1 MSRIKLLIVAAL
13 VGAASGSYLS
23 STGKRE
29 VEKVRASAQKQLT
42 SAQSAMSP
50 TLKQVAADQLAA
62 AKTLGA
68 NVEIA
73 QAFDDANKPT
83 AAALEVAVSA
93 LSKVEQPEAAKP
105 DLLVLISGGA
115 AARYRVGATNRLD
128 KDDSAFKAVGPVG
141 DAHGLIAV
149 LDGEAF
155 QIAAAPLALTGD
167 PTPPPVGQIVL
178 GYALNDAF
186 AQRLSKAAGADVS
199 ILADKKV
206 IASTLPPLDKKSLPT
221 SARPGG
227 ALDFGELTGD
237 RFSFYGMTKLPLGVS
252 GAAAQHALAISVGGD
267 STAVL
272 SVRVSDGYADVAAD
286 QRNILQYTAGIIL
299 LCIIFMLFGPNP
311 TKGLAEVASVA
322 DKIAQGDLSLRAPTE
337 KLASDVRRLA
347 VAVNAIAANAAARRS
362 PGAAAAAALVQPKG
376 PTLEDKPA
384 EPPRQGAPAPAPSE
398 PSRPPPAAPS
408 EPKPD
413 FREPS
418 FSGLFGSQPSSA
430 SKTAPPP
437 APAPA
442 AARRDE
448 DFGDIFD
455 SQPPPPASPPKP
467 LMQAAPPPSAP
478 AAGVQPQ
485 FQEDPDA
492 FNPDATVVAQV
503 PEALVRATRTAAA
516 QHQAGNRE
524 AVPVAVPLP
533 PPSANAEETH
543 FQSVYREFVATR
555 ERCGEPADGLTY
567 DKFVAKLR
575 KNKDQLVAKYAC
587 KSVKFQVYVKD
598 GKAALKATPV
608 RE

>member
-1 MSRIKLLIVAAL
+1 MSRIKLLIVAVV
-13 VGAASGSYLS
+13 VGVASGSYLS

-29 VEKVRASAQKQLT
+29 VAKVHASAEKQLT
-42 SAQSAMSP
+42 AAQAAMSP
-50 TLKQVAADQLAA
+50 TLKQVASEQLAA

-93 LSKVEQPEAAKP
+93 LSKVEQSDGAKP
-105 DLLVLISGGA
+105 DLLLLISGGA
-115 AARYRVGATNRLD
+115 AARYRVGATNRFD
-128 KDDSAFKAVGPVG
+128 KDDSAFKVVGPVG
-141 DAHGLIAV
+141 DARGLTAV

-167 PTPPPVGQIVL
+167 PAPAPIGQVVL
-178 GYALNDAF
+178 GYALNDGF
-186 AQRLSKAAGADVS
+186 AMRLAKAAGTDVS
-199 ILADKKV
+199 IVADKKI
-206 IASTLPPLDKKSLPT
+206 IASTLPPADKKALPT
-221 SARPGG
+221 SARAGG
-227 ALDFGELTGD
+227 SLDFGDLAGESY
-237 RFSFYGMTKLPLGVS
+237 SFFGLAKLPLGVAES
-252 GAAAQHALAISVGGD
+252 APQHGLTVSLGGD
-267 STAVL
+267 SIAVL
-272 SVRVSDGYADVAAD
+272 SVRVANGYADLAAD
-286 QRNILQYTAGIIL
+286 QRQILEFTAGIIL
-299 LCIIFMLFGPNP
+299 LCLLLLLGSNP
-311 TKGLAEVASVA
+311 TKGLSEVASVA

-337 KLASDVRRLA
+337 KVARDVRRLA
-347 VAVNAIAANAAARRS
+347 VAVNAITANAAARR
-362 PGAAAAAALVQPKG
+362 PPAGAAAGSSPSVALGQPKAPG
-376 PTLEDKPA
+376 IEDKPL
-384 EPPRQGAPAPAPSE
+384 EPPRQTAPE
-398 PSRPPPAAPS
+398 PSRQTSPPPPPP

-418 FSGLFGSQPSSA
+418 FSGLFG
-430 SKTAPPP
+430 APPSTGK
-437 APAPA
+437 ATA
-442 AARRDE
+442 AGPARRDD

-455 SQPPPPASPPKP
+455 SQPPPPSSPPKP
-467 LMQAAPPPSAP
+467 LMQPPPPPPPAP
-478 AAGVQPQ
+478 AAGVQPM

-503 PEALVRATRTAAA
+503 PEALVRATRAAA
-516 QHQAGNRE
+516 SAGSHQAPSRD
-524 AVPVAVPLP
+524 AVPMAVPLP
-533 PPSANAEETH
+533 PATPANTEETH

>member
-13 VGAASGSYLS
+13 VGAAYGSYLNN
-23 STGKRE
+23 TGKRE
-29 VEKVRASAQKQLT
+29 VEKVRASAEKQLT
-42 SAQSAMSP
+42 SAQAAMTP
-50 TLKQVAADQLAA
+50 TLRQVTADQLAA

-93 LSKVEQPEAAKP
+93 LSKVAQPEAAKP

-115 AARYRVGATNRLD
+115 AARYRVGATNRFD
-128 KDDSAFKAVGPVG
+128 KDDSAFKMIGPVG
-141 DAHGLIAV
+141 EAHGLTAM

-167 PTPPPVGQIVL
+167 PAPAPIGQIMV
-178 GYALNDAF
+178 GYSLNDAF
-186 AQRLSKAAGADVS
+186 AMRLSKAAGVDVS
-199 ILADKKV
+199 IIADKKL
-206 IASTLPPLDKKSLPT
+206 IASTLPPLDKKTLPT
-221 SARPGG
+221 SARAG
-227 ALDFGELTGD
+227 ASVDFGDLSGD
-237 RFSFYGMTKLPLGVS
+237 RFSFYGLTKLPLGVS
-252 GAAAQHALAISVGGD
+252 GAAAQHAIAISLGGD
-267 STAVL
+267 SVAVL
-272 SVRVSDGYADVAAD
+272 SARVVDGYADVAAD
-286 QRNILQYTAGIIL
+286 QKDLIQYTAGIIL
-299 LCIIFMLFGPNP
+299 LCFIFMLFGSNA

-337 KLASDVRRLA
+337 NLASDVRRLA
-347 VAVNAIAANAAARRS
+347 VAVNAITANAATRRGS
-362 PGAAAAAALVQPKG
+362 PSGPALGSTLSPPK
-376 PTLEDKPA
+376 PPEEKPL
-384 EPPRQGAPAPAPSE
+384 EPPRQSAPVPAPE
-398 PSRPPPAAPS
+398 PAKTTPPPPPP
-408 EPKPD
+408 ETKPD

-418 FSGLFGSQPSSA
+418 FSGLFGSSPSQVIKA
-430 SKTAPPP
+430 AP
-437 APAPA
+437 
-442 AARRDE
+442 ARRDE

-455 SQPPPPASPPKP
+455 SQPPPPTSPPKP
-467 LMQAAPPPSAP
+467 LMQPPPPPAPAAP
-478 AAGVQPQ
+478 AAGVQPM

-503 PEALVRATRTAAA
+503 PEALVRATRTAAS
-516 QHQAGNRE
+516 QSSHQSSGRE
-524 AVPVAVPLP
+524 SIPMAVPLP
-533 PPSANAEETH
+533 SPPSANPEETH

-555 ERCGEPADGLTY
+555 ERCGEAADGLTY